1 LAEPSLENRVVVVT
15 GGARGIGESRA
26 RKLAREGARLALW
39 DRDEA
44 RLERTST
51 SLKGIAD
58 VEAILYEQGDLASVQ
73 RPASATLARFNAI

>member
-1 LAEPSLENRVVVVT
+1 LAGPSLESRVVVVT
-15 GGARGIGESRA
+15 GAARGIGESTV
-26 RKLAREGARLALW
+26 RKLAQEGARLARW

-58 VEAILYEQGDLASVQ
+58 VEAILYEQGGRDLMAS
-73 RPASATLARFNAI
+73 